1 MLITCNIRHSCK
13 LLLLFWTFFYGFDR
27 SNLILLKGASMPFSY
42 IHTYNIAWSLKI
54 SIQQQKLSDSS
65 FWTYCFHFTNTI
77 TGNKMVQKSGNNSVF
92 TNHYQCF
99 ILNRQMSEKRTVMN
113 PAASQELLFPAL
125 SSVSVCVCVCVY
137 ARLCVWCSPVW
148 PTVLRDLGLYKL
160 PSMTICAWK

>member
-54 SIQQQKLSDSS
+54 SIQQQKVSDSS

-77 TGNKMVQKSGNNSVF
+77 TGDKMVKKSGNNSVF

-99 ILNRQMSEKRTVMN
+99 ILNRQMSEKKN
-113 PAASQELLFPAL
+113 SHESCCFPGAFV
-125 SSVSVCVCVCVY
+125 SSTQFSLCVCVCVCVCVC
-137 ARLCVWCSPVW
+137 LCTLMCVMLSCLADCSQRSGTLQAP
-148 PTVLRDLGLYKL
+148 
-160 PSMTICAWK
+160 